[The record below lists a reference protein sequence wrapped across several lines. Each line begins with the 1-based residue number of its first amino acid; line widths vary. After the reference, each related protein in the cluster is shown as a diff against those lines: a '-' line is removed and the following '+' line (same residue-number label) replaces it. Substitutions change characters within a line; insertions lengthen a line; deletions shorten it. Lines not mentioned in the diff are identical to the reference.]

1 MLLMRLLEC
10 IASLLSQT
18 LPPSQFTVPPRPPHV
33 QPAWEKLPTLTPL
46 QSNSFTQRQLE
57 TYFQVQHHLHCPP
70 LSHSHHSIHPHP
82 LSPHPHTLPHI
93 PSHPPLTYPHTLPLH
108 PSHSPL
114 TYPLTSLTPSPH
126 IPSHPH
132 TQVHKEMDTL
142 QLDQTQSTLAPPP
155 SPSSGSPDVT
165 RRIKGEEG
173 EATPEQAE
181 GKVGHTRCCS

>member
-1 MLLMRLLEC
+1 MEGGEEREGGEGGEHQYIPSTFRGNMFLLFMRLLEC

-82 LSPHPHTLPHI
+82 LSPHPHISSHP
-93 PSHPPLTYPHTLPLH
+93 PSHTLTSSSHISSYSPLTYPHIYP
-108 PSHSPL
+108 
-114 TYPLTSLTPSPH
+114 PLTSLTPSPH
-126 IPSHPH
+126 TLTHRYIKRWTRYNWTRRRALWLHHPH
-132 TQVHKEMDTL
+132 PLLGH
-142 QLDQTQSTLAPPP
+142 QT
-155 SPSSGSPDVT
+155 
-165 RRIKGEEG
+165 
-173 EATPEQAE
+173 
-181 GKVGHTRCCS
+181 